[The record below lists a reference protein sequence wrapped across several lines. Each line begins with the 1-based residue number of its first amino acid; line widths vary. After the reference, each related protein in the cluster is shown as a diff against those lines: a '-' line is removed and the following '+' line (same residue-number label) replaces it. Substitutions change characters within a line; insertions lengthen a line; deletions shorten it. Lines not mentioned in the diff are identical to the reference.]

1 MGNSFNLYNILFVA
15 CLVFSSFHGG
25 FSYISLLTNILKI
38 QPSPLTYKL
47 LLDFSNS
54 ILNNSPP
61 RQLFDTNSK
70 RLTEYPK
77 LDINSLTEQDKY
89 DLQWYVIGT
98 KTDFV
103 INKPTK
109 VTIWNKNYV
118 VWRNENNTYSAL
130 DDVCSHKGASL
141 SCGKINN
148 NHVVCPYHGY
158 EFNDNGTLTKV
169 PGICFQHSPIQ
180 DLSKFDIVEK
190 NGWVYLNTYS
200 DIARKNNNGSDLIE
214 NIFVEEE
221 VEKNDS
227 VVFLNMDFKCY
238 SRILSE
244 NSLDVMH
251 IGFVHTFGNTKRP
264 NPIENHPPKLVGPN
278 HYKTSYMYEA
288 GEKSVSRKVFGVKDL
303 IVENEFILPHTTV
316 ARVIF
321 GEFTSTVITFA
332 LPISESKSRLFVKT
346 YRNFW
351 TNKVGDALTE
361 NMMYTTMLQDKAI
374 VENIDMR
381 FMEGKF
387 NMKFDKLQNTYKTF
401 YKKLIH
407 TFSDNDNYNY
417 NNNNNEINNSNT
429 TIIV

>member
-1 MGNSFNLYNILFVA
+1 MGNSFNLYNILFIS
-15 CLVFSSFHGG
+15 CLVFSSFQCS
-25 FSYISLLTNILKI
+25 FSYIGLLTNILKI
-38 QPSPLTYKL
+38 QPSPLTYK
-47 LLDFSNS
+47 
-54 ILNNSPP
+54 I
-61 RQLFDTNSK
+61 LFDLSKNFLDKSLPTELFESNAKSK

-77 LDINSLTEQDKY
+77 LDINLLTEQDKY

-98 KTDFV
+98 KSDFV

-118 VWRNENNTYSAL
+118 VWRNENNTYNAL

-200 DIARKNNNGSDLIE
+200 DIARKNSNDNELIE

-221 VEKNDS
+221 VAKNDS
-227 VVFLNMDFKCY
+227 VVFLDMDFKCY

-288 GEKSVSRKVFGVKDL
+288 GQESVARKVFGVKDL

-321 GEFTSTVITFA
+321 GQI
-332 LPISESKSRLFVKT
+332 K
-346 YRNFW
+346 
-351 TNKVGDALTE
+351 
-361 NMMYTTMLQDKAI
+361 
-374 VENIDMR
+374 
-381 FMEGKF
+381 
-387 NMKFDKLQNTYKTF
+387 
-401 YKKLIH
+401 
-407 TFSDNDNYNY
+407 
-417 NNNNNEINNSNT
+417 
-429 TIIV
+429 

>member
-1 MGNSFNLYNILFVA
+1 MGNSFNLYNILFIS
-15 CLVFSSFHGG
+15 CLVFSSFRCS
-25 FSYISLLTNILKI
+25 FSYIGLLTNILKI
-38 QPSPLTYKL
+38 QPSPLTYKIL
-47 LLDFSNS
+47 FDLSKNFLDKSLPTGLFESNS
-54 ILNNSPP
+54 K
-61 RQLFDTNSK
+61 SK

-77 LDINSLTEQDKY
+77 LDINLLTEQDKY

-118 VWRNENNTYSAL
+118 VWRNENNTYNAL

-141 SCGKINN
+141 SYGKINN

-200 DIARKNNNGSDLIE
+200 DIARKNSNGNELIE

-221 VEKNDS
+221 VAKNDS
-227 VVFLNMDFKCY
+227 VVFLDMDFKCY

-264 NPIENHPPKLVGPN
+264 NPIENHPPKLVGNN

-288 GEKSVSRKVFGVKDL
+288 GQDSVARKVFGVKDL

-321 GEFTSTVITFA
+321 GEYTSTVITFA
-332 LPISESKSRLFVKT
+332 LPISENKSKLFVKT

-407 TFSDNDNYNY
+407 KITEND
-417 NNNNNEINNSNT
+417 EKLNT
-429 TIIV
+429 TNIV

>member
-1 MGNSFNLYNILFVA
+1 M
-15 CLVFSSFHGG
+15 
-25 FSYISLLTNILKI
+25 LTNILKI
-38 QPSPLTYKL
+38 QPSPLTYKIL
-47 LLDFSNS
+47 TEISKN
-54 ILNNSPP
+54 ILNNAT
-61 RQLFDTNSK
+61 TNELYRPNPN

-77 LDINSLTEQDKY
+77 LDIHSLTEQDKY

-98 KTDFV
+98 KTEFV
-103 INKPTK
+103 INKPKK

-118 VWRNENNTYSAL
+118 VWKSDSNNYHAL

-141 SCGKINN
+141 SYGKVINN
-148 NHVVCPYHGY
+148 NIACPYHGY
-158 EFNDNGTLTKV
+158 EFDINGTLKKV

-180 DLSKFDIVEK
+180 DLSKFDVIEK

-200 DIARKNNNGSDLIE
+200 DIARKNNNGTELID

-221 VEKNDS
+221 VAKNDS
-227 VVFLNMDFKCY
+227 AVFLSMNFNCY

-251 IGFVHTFGNTKRP
+251 IGFVHTFGNSKKP
-264 NPIENHPPKLVGPN
+264 DPIENYPPKKVGVN
-278 HYKTSYMYEA
+278 HYKTSYTYEA
-288 GEKSVSRKVFGVKDL
+288 GSESIARKIFNVKNL
-303 IVENEFILPHTTV
+303 TIENEFILPHTTV

-321 GEFTSTVITFA
+321 GEHTSTVITFA
-332 LPISESKSRLFVKT
+332 LPVTENKSRLFVKT

-351 TNKVGDALTE
+351 KNILGDALTE
-361 NMMYTTMLQDKAI
+361 NMMFSTMLQDKSV

-407 TFSDNDNYNY
+407 KFTNIT
-417 NNNNNEINNSNT
+417 EQ
-429 TIIV
+429 